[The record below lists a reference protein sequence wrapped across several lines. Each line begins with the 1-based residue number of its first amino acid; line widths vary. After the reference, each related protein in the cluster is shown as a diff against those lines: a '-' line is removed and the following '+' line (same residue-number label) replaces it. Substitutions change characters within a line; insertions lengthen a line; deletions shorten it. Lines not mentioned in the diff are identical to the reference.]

1 MIYWAICTEF
11 DHFNGKRKTK
21 NGNDQKSDRNS

>member
-1 MIYWAICTEF
+1 MIYWTICTEF
-11 DHFNGKRKTK
+11 DHFNSKVK